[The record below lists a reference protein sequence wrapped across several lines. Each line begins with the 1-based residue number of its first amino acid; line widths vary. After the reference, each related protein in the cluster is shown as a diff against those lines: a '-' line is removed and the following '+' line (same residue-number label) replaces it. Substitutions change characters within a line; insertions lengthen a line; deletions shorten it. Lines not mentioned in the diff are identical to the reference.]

1 MEITLP
7 VTVYVYVYAN
17 KCTVYV
23 VICIRVFNCCI
34 VQKQKSTPWT
44 FIEEDLEEVLYLV
57 WLRVYVCVH
66 VCAYMCA
73 CVCVHSCMY
82 VCSIYMYVH
91 YPLKKELFGINII

>member
-1 MEITLP
+1 MEIALP

-23 VICIRVFNCCI
+23 VIGIRAFYCCI

-57 WLRVYVCVH
+57 WLRVCVRACLC
-66 VCAYMCA
+66 VYMCVFVAA
-73 CVCVHSCMY
+73 CMRVVHRCTY
-82 VCSIYMYVH
+82 
-91 YPLKKELFGINII
+91 IIL